1 MFNLIFTGPGSVSH
15 SCFLGL
21 VVFVDVRSS
30 YSNHSESVSA
40 ELQKLGATVVP
51 KLTSSVTHIVFK
63 DGSTA
68 TISKSAK
75 LRAHLVNVQWVER

>member
-1 MFNLIFTGPGSVSH
+1 
-15 SCFLGL
+15 
-21 VVFVDVRSS
+21 
-30 YSNHSESVSA
+30 VSA